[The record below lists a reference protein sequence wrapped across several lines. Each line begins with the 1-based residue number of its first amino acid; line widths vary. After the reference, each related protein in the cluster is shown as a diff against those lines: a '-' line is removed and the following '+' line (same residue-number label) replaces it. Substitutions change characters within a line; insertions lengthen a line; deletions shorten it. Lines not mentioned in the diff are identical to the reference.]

1 MLSETKILSM
11 LESGDLQFPPLTF
24 RLLKENVRNKDWAC
38 DAVLEAA
45 WNEDKFT
52 FAAAVK
58 RYSSDRTVFDAIRE
72 SAFVADKLSA
82 FPIVIAPWLS
92 EEQVLKLEAEGV
104 SGIDLCGNG
113 VIVIP
118 GKLLIVKS
126 GKPNS
131 FKDSREVKNV
141 YEGTSSLVA
150 RVFLAKESYQSVTE
164 IVEEIRTRFGGITQ
178 PTVSKALK
186 QLEADVIIWREK
198 GLIKL
203 VQAEKLLDRLVANSK
218 KPAALAQAAG
228 KLQCSPSEVS
238 SAIAIAGRKFGCK
251 TVVTGACSVNQ
262 YAAMAREPLVE
273 MYCDIDP
280 HRLVS
285 SLGLQV
291 DGTSRFP
298 NFHLIRTDDPAAFFD
313 ARADDQV
320 MYSSPAQCYLELMQG
335 DKREQ
340 ETAAQVRAL
349 ILKGIQET
357 RRNEIS

>member
-1 MLSETKILSM
+1 MLSETKIIGM
-11 LESGDLQFPPLTF
+11 IERGELQFPPLVF
-24 RLLKENVRNKDWAC
+24 RLLKKNECKNDWPC
-38 DAVLEAA
+38 EAVLEAA
-45 WNEDKFT
+45 WNTEKFT

-72 SAFVADKLSA
+72 SAFVAEKLSA
-82 FPIVIAPWLS
+82 FPIVITPWLS
-92 EEQVLKLEAEGV
+92 EEQILRLEAEGV

-113 VIVIP
+113 VVVVP

-131 FKDSREVKNV
+131 FKDSREVKKV

-164 IVEEIRTRFGGITQ
+164 IVEEIRSRCGGITQ

-186 QLEADVIIWREK
+186 QLEADLIIWREK

-203 VQAEKLLDRLVANSK
+203 IQAEKLLDRLVANSK
-218 KPAALAQAAG
+218 KPAELVQAAG
-228 KLQCSPSEVS
+228 KLQCSQSDVS
-238 SAIAIAGRKFGCK
+238 TAIAIAGRKCGCK

-285 SLGLQV
+285 SLGMQV

-298 NFHLIRTDDPAAFFD
+298 NFRLIRTDDPAAFFD
-313 ARADDQV
+313 ARTDGEV

-349 ILKGIQET
+349 ILKGIQ
-357 RRNEIS
+357 